1 MADNVIRITSTGI
14 RIENFVQKQHRDI
27 LFETGYFDHSSRK
40 HVHYIGYPIKGERA
54 FGMYRMNLSQLQ
66 IMLPEYRV
74 ELVPY
79 IEAWG
84 IQPFDLNPDITL
96 RPIQVE
102 TINQVQN
109 SNSDRWFINLQTGQG
124 KTITAIKLISN
135 IGQKAMI
142 LCYSTDILNQWK
154 DVFEDKTNIDP
165 KRILRIDS
173 SDKIN
178 KILSGVISPS
188 DYDIYFMTNALVEY
202 YAKHNGWN
210 RITELFITL
219 RIGVKV
225 FDEAHR
231 TLKTMILI
239 DAHTSVKNNFYL
251 GADFSQSNSV
261 KEKLFMRIFWDT
273 PVINPAEEVE
283 ELKYVVVMEVQYN
296 SHPSHR
302 DEMGIY
308 THMGFSNFNYMKY
321 QFGKPQ
327 IFLAI
332 DSTIAGIIRNRGT
345 DYKILILTS
354 MKEHVDTLWKYLQE
368 KYPDLYVGRYHGDV
382 SESEKVETLEKAHI
396 IVSTYS
402 SFSVGRDVKGIQ
414 YVISLDQIDRITDN
428 QSAGR
433 AREIPGKKA
442 FYFMLT
448 DTGFKRCIES
458 AKKRMAY
465 LKKCKAIGF
474 FTTNVRDE

>member
-1 MADNVIRITSTGI
+1 
-14 RIENFVQKQHRDI
+14 
-27 LFETGYFDHSSRK
+27 
-40 HVHYIGYPIKGERA
+40 
-54 FGMYRMNLSQLQ
+54 
-66 IMLPEYRV
+66 
-74 ELVPY
+74 
-79 IEAWG
+79 
-84 IQPFDLNPDITL
+84 
-96 RPIQVE
+96 
-102 TINQVQN
+102 
-109 SNSDRWFINLQTGQG
+109 
-124 KTITAIKLISN
+124 
-135 IGQKAMI
+135 
-142 LCYSTDILNQWK
+142 
-154 DVFEDKTNIDP
+154 
-165 KRILRIDS
+165 
-173 SDKIN
+173 
-178 KILSGVISPS
+178 
-188 DYDIYFMTNALVEY
+188 
-202 YAKHNGWN
+202 
-210 RITELFITL
+210 
-219 RIGVKV
+219 
-225 FDEAHR
+225 
-231 TLKTMILI
+231 
-239 DAHTSVKNNFYL
+239 
-251 GADFSQSNSV
+251 
-261 KEKLFMRIFWDT
+261 MRIFWDT

-283 ELKYVVVMEVQYN
+283 ELKYVVVMKVQYN

-332 DSTIAGIIRNRGT
+332 DSTIGGIIRNRGT